1 MEKHPIDILTEESE
15 EEIRIK
21 NGELLNRKIYS
32 SGEDFIVN
40 EARLFG
46 RESDISVR
54 THTRYTD
61 FPEHKHSYV
70 EMMIVLSGSI
80 KHKVKDK
87 VIELKEGEIL
97 ILNRHISHSI
107 ERSGK
112 EDIGV
117 NVIMSDRF
125 ISAMAHELSGTVFSS
140 LIKENAK
147 HDGEPMYLYFHTG
160 GSKRIQNVIENL
172 LFELTDQKPE
182 MSVMSRTVS
191 LLLSYLSLG
200 NTELLI
206 SGSISR
212 DKESSRRMEI
222 LSYVRNNYRTA
233 TLGELS
239 RRLYLSTPY
248 LSRLVAEYF
257 GKSFK
262 ELVVDERMQMAYELF
277 TTSAL
282 PIGDVI
288 RSVGYENES
297 YFHREFKK
305 RYLLTPLALRKKSK
319 IPLST

>member
-1 MEKHPIDILTEESE
+1 MESYLLERLARESE
-15 EEIRIK
+15 EEAGIK

-32 SGEDFIVN
+32 SGEDFVVN

-46 RESDISVR
+46 RENDISVR

-80 KHKVKDK
+80 THRVKDEI
-87 VIELKEGEIL
+87 IELGEGEIL
-97 ILNRHISHSI
+97 ILNKHISHSI

-112 EDIGV
+112 DDIGV

-125 ISAMAHELSGTVFSS
+125 ISSMAHELAGTVFSS
-140 LIKENAK
+140 LIKENGK
-147 HDGEPMYLYFHTG
+147 NDGEPMYLYFHTG
-160 GSKRIQNVIENL
+160 GSKRIENVIENL
-172 LFELTDQKPE
+172 LFELTDEKPE

-212 DKESSRRMEI
+212 DKESSRKLEI

-233 TLGELS
+233 TLGELGE
-239 RRLYLSTPY
+239 RLYLSVPY
-248 LSRLVAEYF
+248 LSSLVKEYF

-262 ELVVDERMQMAYELF
+262 ELVVDERMERAYELF
-277 TTSAL
+277 TTSSL
-282 PIGDVI
+282 SIGDVI

-305 RYLLTPLALRKKSK
+305 RYSLTPLALRKKAK